1 MKIVNRETFLAL
13 PAGTLYATYQPCIFD
28 ELMIKGDTSYSPTI
42 NGPIDFWK
50 QELIP
55 WFETSRDSGMYIDTL
70 ASIEAGGQSPAFDF
84 DYPSRG
90 GLFEEDQLFAV
101 FEKRDVEA
109 LIARLNQALVD
120 GYSAVDG

>member
-13 PAGTLYATYQPCIFD
+13 PAGTLYATYQPCIFGD
-28 ELMIKGDTSYSPTI
+28 LMIKDESVEDASGK
-42 NGPIDFWK
+42 PIDFWK

-55 WFETSRDSGMYIDTL
+55 WFETSRDSGAWIDALT
-70 ASIEAGGQSPAFDF
+70 SIEAGGQSPVFDF
-84 DYPSRG
+84 DYPSRD
-90 GLFEEDQLFAV
+90 GLFEESQLFAV

-109 LIARLNQALVD
+109 LLARLNQALVD